1 MVEKTKNGAEKKGTP
16 LYVKIFIALF
26 AGIAFGYVL
35 NFMGGV
41 ENEII
46 NGYVLPFFQFIG
58 DLFIKLIKMI
68 VVPLVFFC
76 IIDAALSLGD
86 IKKLRSIGVKTI
98 IWFLATGGIS
108 ATIGLILANI
118 IKPGR
123 GLQLGT
129 AETAMEVKE
138 LPGIYQTL
146 LDLIPSNPFQALT
159 SGEMMQIIVFSLFL
173 GFAII
178 SIGKEAQQLCDI
190 ISLCSRTMFK
200 VIDMILGIIPY
211 GVFSLMTVALAKYG
225 VAIFGPVLKFIL
237 TDYLACIIMS
247 TVGYGI
253 FLTVIGKVNPM
264 KFWRKAFEPWMIA
277 FSTCTSSAALPV
289 SMEVAPKKMG
299 VPRDIASFVLPLGC
313 TAQMNGTCAYFGI
326 VVLFAAQ
333 LYGVELSIQQQI
345 MLVVQATFLSVGCA
359 ATPQIGLVISL
370 TLMTQMGLPLDA
382 YALVAGIYRI
392 IDQIHT
398 STNSVGDLVASVCIS
413 EMQGE
418 LNHDICSVLDR
429 ADEVWGAEGVV
440 DNQWDVVAMS
450 NLCQFIDIGYI

>member
-1 MVEKTKNGAEKKGTP
+1 MVEKTKNGAEKKETP

-118 IKPGR
+118 IKPGH

-237 TDYLACIIMS
+237 TDYLACITMS
-247 TVGYGI
+247 IVGYSI
-253 FLTVIGKVNPM
+253 FLSVIGKVNPM

-418 LNHDICSVLDR
+418 LNHDVF
-429 ADEVWGAEGVV
+429 
-440 DNQWDVVAMS
+440 NQVEQKKAA
-450 NLCQFIDIGYI
+450 

>member
-76 IIDAALSLGD
+76 IINAALSLGD

-247 TVGYGI
+247 TVGYSI
-253 FLTVIGKVNPM
+253 FLIVIGKVNPM

-413 EMQGE
+413 QMEGELDHEIFNQGE
-418 LNHDICSVLDR
+418 
-429 ADEVWGAEGVV
+429 AKKA
-440 DNQWDVVAMS
+440 A
-450 NLCQFIDIGYI
+450 

>member
-264 KFWRKAFEPWMIA
+264 KFWRKAIEPWMIA

-413 EMQGE
+413 QMEGE
-418 LNHDICSVLDR
+418 LDH
-429 ADEVWGAEGVV
+429 EVF
-440 DNQWDVVAMS
+440 NQEEVKKAA
-450 NLCQFIDIGYI
+450 

>member
-1 MVEKTKNGAEKKGTP
+1 MVEKTKNGAEKKETA

-118 IKPGR
+118 IKPGH

-178 SIGKEAQQLCDI
+178 SIGKEAQPLCDI

-237 TDYLACIIMS
+237 TDYLACITMS
-247 TVGYGI
+247 IVGYSI
-253 FLTVIGKVNPM
+253 FLSVIGKVNPM

-413 EMQGE
+413 QMEGE
-418 LNHDICSVLDR
+418 LDHEIF
-429 ADEVWGAEGVV
+429 
-440 DNQWDVVAMS
+440 NQEEAKKAA
-450 NLCQFIDIGYI
+450 

>member
-86 IKKLRSIGVKTI
+86 IKKFRSIGVKTI

-247 TVGYGI
+247 TVGYSI
-253 FLTVIGKVNPM
+253 FLIVIGKVNPM

-413 EMQGE
+413 QMEGELDHEIFNQGE
-418 LNHDICSVLDR
+418 
-429 ADEVWGAEGVV
+429 AKKA
-440 DNQWDVVAMS
+440 A
-450 NLCQFIDIGYI
+450 

>member
-370 TLMTQMGLPLDA
+370 TLMTQMGLSLDA

-413 EMQGE
+413 QMEGE
-418 LNHDICSVLDR
+418 LDHEIF
-429 ADEVWGAEGVV
+429 
-440 DNQWDVVAMS
+440 NQEEAKKAA
-450 NLCQFIDIGYI
+450 

>member
-413 EMQGE
+413 QMEGE
-418 LNHDICSVLDR
+418 LDHEIF
-429 ADEVWGAEGVV
+429 
-440 DNQWDVVAMS
+440 NQE
-450 NLCQFIDIGYI
+450 

>member
-1 MVEKTKNGAEKKGTP
+1 MAGIKALGEKKKMP

-26 AGIAFGYVL
+26 SGIVFGYIL
-35 NFMGGV
+35 NSLGGV
-41 ENEII
+41 ENAVI
-46 NGYVLPFFQFIG
+46 NNHLLPFFQFIG

-98 IWFLATGGIS
+98 VWFLATGAVS
-108 ATIGLILANI
+108 ATIGLILANLI
-118 IKPGR
+118 QPGR
-123 GLQLGT
+123 GLVLGN
-129 AETAMEVKE
+129 AQADVEVTE
-138 LPGIYQTL
+138 LPGVYETI
-146 LDLIPSNPFQALT
+146 LDLIPSNPFEALT
-159 SGEMMQIIVFSLFL
+159 SGEMMQIIVFSLFV

-178 SIGKEAQQLCDI
+178 TIGKEAEPLSNI

-200 VIDMILGIIPY
+200 IIDMILGIIPY

-225 VAIFGPVLKFIL
+225 TAIFGPVLKFIA
-237 TDYLACIIMS
+237 TDYLAGIIMS
-247 TVGYGI
+247 TVGYG
-253 FLTVIGKVNPM
+253 LLLSLIGRVNPL
-264 KFWRKAFEPWMIA
+264 KFWKKAFEPWMIA

-289 SMEVAPKKMG
+289 SMDVAPNKMG
-299 VPRDIASFVLPLGC
+299 VPKDIASFVLPLGC

-333 LYGVELSIQQQI
+333 LYGIELSIQQQI

-392 IDQIHT
+392 VDQIHT
-398 STNSVGDLVASVCIS
+398 ATNSVGDLVASVCIS
-413 EMQGE
+413 EMEGE
-418 LNHDICSVLDR
+418 LDHKIFDR
-429 ADEVWGAEGVV
+429 ADSPEA
-440 DNQWDVVAMS
+440 AA
-450 NLCQFIDIGYI
+450 

>member
-1 MVEKTKNGAEKKGTP
+1 MVEKTKNGAEKKETP

-118 IKPGR
+118 IKPGH

-178 SIGKEAQQLCDI
+178 SIGKEAQPLCDI

-237 TDYLACIIMS
+237 TDYLACITMS
-247 TVGYGI
+247 IVGYSI
-253 FLTVIGKVNPM
+253 FLSVIGKVNPM

-413 EMQGE
+413 QMEGE
-418 LNHDICSVLDR
+418 LDHEIY
-429 ADEVWGAEGVV
+429 
-440 DNQWDVVAMS
+440 NQEEAKKAA
-450 NLCQFIDIGYI
+450 

>member
-118 IKPGR
+118 IKTGR

-247 TVGYGI
+247 TVGYSI
-253 FLTVIGKVNPM
+253 FLIVIGKVNPM

-413 EMQGE
+413 QMEGELDHEIFNQGE
-418 LNHDICSVLDR
+418 
-429 ADEVWGAEGVV
+429 AKKA
-440 DNQWDVVAMS
+440 A
-450 NLCQFIDIGYI
+450 

>member
-1 MVEKTKNGAEKKGTP
+1 MAEKTKNGAEKKETP

-178 SIGKEAQQLCDI
+178 SIGKEAQPLCDI

-237 TDYLACIIMS
+237 TDYLACITMS
-247 TVGYGI
+247 IVGYSI
-253 FLTVIGKVNPM
+253 FLSVIGKVNPM

-413 EMQGE
+413 QMEGE
-418 LNHDICSVLDR
+418 LDHEIF
-429 ADEVWGAEGVV
+429 
-440 DNQWDVVAMS
+440 NQEEAKKAA
-450 NLCQFIDIGYI
+450 

>member
-118 IKPGR
+118 IKPGH

-247 TVGYGI
+247 TVGYSI
-253 FLTVIGKVNPM
+253 FLIVIGKVNPM

-413 EMQGE
+413 QMEGE
-418 LNHDICSVLDR
+418 LDHEIF
-429 ADEVWGAEGVV
+429 
-440 DNQWDVVAMS
+440 NQEEAKKAA
-450 NLCQFIDIGYI
+450 

>member
-413 EMQGE
+413 QMEGE
-418 LNHDICSVLDR
+418 LDHEIF
-429 ADEVWGAEGVV
+429 
-440 DNQWDVVAMS
+440 NQEEA
-450 NLCQFIDIGYI
+450 QKAA

>member
-1 MVEKTKNGAEKKGTP
+1 MVEKTKNWAEKKGTP

-190 ISLCSRTMFK
+190 INLCSRTMFK

-237 TDYLACIIMS
+237 TDYLACITMS

-413 EMQGE
+413 QMEGE
-418 LNHDICSVLDR
+418 LDHEIF
-429 ADEVWGAEGVV
+429 
-440 DNQWDVVAMS
+440 NQEEAKKAA
-450 NLCQFIDIGYI
+450 

>member
-1 MVEKTKNGAEKKGTP
+1 MVEKTKNGAEKKETP

-86 IKKLRSIGVKTI
+86 IKKLRSIGIKTI
-98 IWFLATGGIS
+98 IWFLATGAIS

-237 TDYLACIIMS
+237 TDYLACITMS
-247 TVGYGI
+247 IVGYSI
-253 FLTVIGKVNPM
+253 FLSVIGKVNPM

-413 EMQGE
+413 QMEGE
-418 LNHDICSVLDR
+418 LDHEIF
-429 ADEVWGAEGVV
+429 
-440 DNQWDVVAMS
+440 NQEEAKKAA
-450 NLCQFIDIGYI
+450 

>member
-1 MVEKTKNGAEKKGTP
+1 MAEQVPGMGKGNQKKETP

-26 AGIAFGYVL
+26 AGIVFGYIL
-35 NFMGGV
+35 NFLGGV
-41 ENEII
+41 ENAAIG
-46 NGYVLPFFQFIG
+46 GYVLPFFQFVG

-98 IWFLATGGIS
+98 AWFLATGAVS
-108 ATIGLILANI
+108 ATIGLILANLI
-118 IKPGR
+118 QPGR
-123 GLQLGT
+123 GLVLGT
-129 AETAMEVKE
+129 VDSVAEVKE

-146 LDLIPSNPFQALT
+146 LDLIPANPFASLT
-159 SGEMMQIIVFSLFL
+159 SGEMMQIIVFSLFM

-178 SIGKEAQQLCDI
+178 SIGKEAKPLADM
-190 ISLCSRTMFK
+190 ISLLSQTMFK
-200 VIDMILGIIPY
+200 IIDMILGIIPY

-225 VAIFGPVLKFIL
+225 IAIFGPVLKFIA
-237 TDYLACIIMS
+237 TDYLAGIIMC
-247 TVGYGI
+247 TAGYGI
-253 FLTVIGKVNPM
+253 LLTVFGKVNPIR
-264 KFWRKAFEPWMIA
+264 FWKKAFEPWMIA

-289 SMEVAPKKMG
+289 SMDIAPRKMG
-299 VPRDIASFVLPLGC
+299 VPKDIASFVLPLGC

-333 LYGVELSIQQQI
+333 LYGVELSLQQVMMVI
-345 MLVVQATFLSVGCA
+345 QATFLSVGCA

-392 IDQIHT
+392 VDQIHT
-398 STNSVGDLVASVCIS
+398 STNSVGDLVAAVCIS

-418 LNHDICSVLDR
+418 LNHAVFNEE
-429 ADEVWGAEGVV
+429 EVKAS
-440 DNQWDVVAMS
+440 A
-450 NLCQFIDIGYI
+450 

>member
-1 MVEKTKNGAEKKGTP
+1 MVEKTKNGAEKKETP

-86 IKKLRSIGVKTI
+86 IKKLRSIGIKTI

-118 IKPGR
+118 IKPGH

-178 SIGKEAQQLCDI
+178 SIGKEAQPLCDI

-237 TDYLACIIMS
+237 TDYLACITMS
-247 TVGYGI
+247 IVGYSI
-253 FLTVIGKVNPM
+253 FLSVIGKVNPM

-413 EMQGE
+413 QMEGE
-418 LNHDICSVLDR
+418 LDHEIF
-429 ADEVWGAEGVV
+429 
-440 DNQWDVVAMS
+440 NQEEAKKAA
-450 NLCQFIDIGYI
+450 

>member
-1 MVEKTKNGAEKKGTP
+1 M
-16 LYVKIFIALF
+16 KIFIALF

-247 TVGYGI
+247 TVGYSI
-253 FLTVIGKVNPM
+253 FLIVIGKVNPM

-277 FSTCTSSAALPV
+277 FSTCTFSAALPV

-418 LNHDICSVLDR
+418 LNHDVF
-429 ADEVWGAEGVV
+429 
-440 DNQWDVVAMS
+440 NQVEQKKAA
-450 NLCQFIDIGYI
+450 

>member
-237 TDYLACIIMS
+237 TDYLACITMS
-247 TVGYGI
+247 IVGYSI
-253 FLTVIGKVNPM
+253 FLSVIGKVNPM

-413 EMQGE
+413 QMEGE
-418 LNHDICSVLDR
+418 LDHEIF
-429 ADEVWGAEGVV
+429 
-440 DNQWDVVAMS
+440 NQEEAKKAA
-450 NLCQFIDIGYI
+450 

>member
-86 IKKLRSIGVKTI
+86 IKTLRSIGVKTI

-418 LNHDICSVLDR
+418 LNHDVF
-429 ADEVWGAEGVV
+429 
-440 DNQWDVVAMS
+440 NQVEQKKAA
-450 NLCQFIDIGYI
+450 

>member
-138 LPGIYQTL
+138 LPGIYQIL

-413 EMQGE
+413 QMEGE
-418 LNHDICSVLDR
+418 LDHEIF
-429 ADEVWGAEGVV
+429 
-440 DNQWDVVAMS
+440 NQEEAKKAA
-450 NLCQFIDIGYI
+450 

>member
-1 MVEKTKNGAEKKGTP
+1 MVEKTKNGAEKKETP

-237 TDYLACIIMS
+237 TDYLACITMS
-247 TVGYGI
+247 IVGYSI
-253 FLTVIGKVNPM
+253 FLSVIGKVNPM

-398 STNSVGDLVASVCIS
+398 STNSVGDLIASVCIS
-413 EMQGE
+413 QMEGE
-418 LNHDICSVLDR
+418 LDHEIF
-429 ADEVWGAEGVV
+429 
-440 DNQWDVVAMS
+440 NQEEAKKAA
-450 NLCQFIDIGYI
+450 

>member
-1 MVEKTKNGAEKKGTP
+1 MAEKKETP

-237 TDYLACIIMS
+237 TDYLACITMS
-247 TVGYGI
+247 IVGYSI
-253 FLTVIGKVNPM
+253 FLSVIGKVNPM

-413 EMQGE
+413 QMEGE
-418 LNHDICSVLDR
+418 LDHEIF
-429 ADEVWGAEGVV
+429 
-440 DNQWDVVAMS
+440 NQEEAKKAA
-450 NLCQFIDIGYI
+450 

>member
-68 VVPLVFFC
+68 VVPLVFFY

-247 TVGYGI
+247 TVGYSI
-253 FLTVIGKVNPM
+253 FLIVIGKVNPM

-413 EMQGE
+413 QMEGE
-418 LNHDICSVLDR
+418 LDHEIF
-429 ADEVWGAEGVV
+429 
-440 DNQWDVVAMS
+440 NQEEAKKAA
-450 NLCQFIDIGYI
+450 

>member
-253 FLTVIGKVNPM
+253 FLIVIGKVNPM

-413 EMQGE
+413 QMEGE
-418 LNHDICSVLDR
+418 LDHEIF
-429 ADEVWGAEGVV
+429 
-440 DNQWDVVAMS
+440 NQEEAKKAA
-450 NLCQFIDIGYI
+450 

>member
-1 MVEKTKNGAEKKGTP
+1 MVEKTKNGAEKKETP

-118 IKPGR
+118 IKPGH

-178 SIGKEAQQLCDI
+178 SIGKEAQPLCDI

-237 TDYLACIIMS
+237 TDYLACITMS
-247 TVGYGI
+247 IVGYSI
-253 FLTVIGKVNPM
+253 FLSVIGKVNPM

-277 FSTCTSSAALPV
+277 FSTCTSSVALPV

-413 EMQGE
+413 QMEGE
-418 LNHDICSVLDR
+418 LDHEIF
-429 ADEVWGAEGVV
+429 
-440 DNQWDVVAMS
+440 NQEEAKKAA
-450 NLCQFIDIGYI
+450 

>member
-247 TVGYGI
+247 TVGYSI
-253 FLTVIGKVNPM
+253 FLIVIGKVNPM

-413 EMQGE
+413 EMQSE
-418 LNHDICSVLDR
+418 LNHDVF
-429 ADEVWGAEGVV
+429 
-440 DNQWDVVAMS
+440 NQVEQKKAA
-450 NLCQFIDIGYI
+450 

>member
-1 MVEKTKNGAEKKGTP
+1 MAGKTKNGAEKKETP

-178 SIGKEAQQLCDI
+178 SIGKEAQPLCDI

-247 TVGYGI
+247 TVGYSI

-413 EMQGE
+413 QMEGE
-418 LNHDICSVLDR
+418 LDHEIF
-429 ADEVWGAEGVV
+429 
-440 DNQWDVVAMS
+440 NQEEAKKVA
-450 NLCQFIDIGYI
+450 

>member
-299 VPRDIASFVLPLGC
+299 VQRDIASFVLPLGC

-413 EMQGE
+413 QMEGE
-418 LNHDICSVLDR
+418 LDH
-429 ADEVWGAEGVV
+429 EVF
-440 DNQWDVVAMS
+440 NQEEVKKAA
-450 NLCQFIDIGYI
+450 

>member
-1 MVEKTKNGAEKKGTP
+1 MVEKTKNGAEKKETP

-237 TDYLACIIMS
+237 TDYLACITMS
-247 TVGYGI
+247 IVGYSI
-253 FLTVIGKVNPM
+253 FLSVIGKVNPM

-413 EMQGE
+413 QMEGE
-418 LNHDICSVLDR
+418 LDR
-429 ADEVWGAEGVV
+429 EIF
-440 DNQWDVVAMS
+440 NQEEAKKAA
-450 NLCQFIDIGYI
+450 

>member
-86 IKKLRSIGVKTI
+86 IKKLRSIGIKTI
-98 IWFLATGGIS
+98 IWFLATGAIS

-413 EMQGE
+413 QMEGE
-418 LNHDICSVLDR
+418 LDH
-429 ADEVWGAEGVV
+429 EVF
-440 DNQWDVVAMS
+440 NQEEVKKAA
-450 NLCQFIDIGYI
+450 